1 LHLGSSGRVYPRGF
15 RIFEEIYDD
24 V

>member
-1 LHLGSSGRVYPRGF
+1 LHLGSAGRVYPRGF